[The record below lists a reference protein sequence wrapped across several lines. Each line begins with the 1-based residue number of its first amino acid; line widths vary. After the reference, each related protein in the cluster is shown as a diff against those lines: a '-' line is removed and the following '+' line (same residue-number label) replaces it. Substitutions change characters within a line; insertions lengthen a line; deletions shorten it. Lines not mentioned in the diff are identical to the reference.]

1 VRDLL
6 VNLVAG
12 LLLAGLGAAA
22 TKGYEIWKRHRENGH
37 LYSLVPRKGRVQIV
51 VPGFDVK
58 DFMPLGSTERA
69 IVPPNLRAMP
79 MSEGGAI
86 AQVITMLNSL
96 GRLDTQLVAPE
107 AFQDNC
113 PLTISFGG
121 PSVNPVSGD
130 ILRTYF
136 PSFAIKYPEHIAS
149 YGSMTYQPARAAD
162 GSLVE
167 DYGFIAS
174 VTAETG
180 RRRYLVLCGVWS
192 MGTQIAA
199 DALLD
204 LPRGSEVRGDLR
216 DGTAFLAVAHG
227 SVHGLSHG
235 NVRIQTVRHG

>member
-1 VRDLL
+1 MRDFLVSLL
-6 VNLVAG
+6 NG

-22 TKGYEIWKRHRENGH
+22 TKGYEAWKRHRENGH
-37 LYSLVPRKGRVQIV
+37 LYSLLPKKGRVQIV

-58 DFMPLGSTERA
+58 DFIPLGSTERA

-79 MSEGGAI
+79 MAEGGAI
-86 AQVITMLNSL
+86 AQVVTMLNSL
-96 GRLDTQLVAPE
+96 GRLDPELVAPD

-121 PSVNPVSGD
+121 PSVNPISGN
-130 ILRTYF
+130 LLHTYF
-136 PSFAIKYPEHIAS
+136 PSFTIKYPEHIAS
-149 YGSMTYQPARAAD
+149 YGSTTYEPARAAD

-174 VTAETG
+174 ATAETG

-192 MGTQIAA
+192 MGTQIAT

-204 LPRGSEVRGDLR
+204 LPRGSEVRGDLQG
-216 DGTAFLAVAHG
+216 GTAFLAVAHG
-227 SVHGLSHG
+227 TVHGLSHG
-235 NVRIQTVRHG
+235 NVRIESVRHS